1 MKALIITNK
10 NIKKSQYKID
20 RLIFESKK
28 LDIDFDI
35 KINDG
40 TLSFINEEDIN
51 ITKLKEYKFVIYLDK
66 DFYLASLISKSG
78 IPCFTNG
85 EFLRI
90 CNDKGLTYIYGL
102 NHQIKMVKTIFPPLR
117 FSSLDEL
124 DYDLIDFASS
134 QFNYPFIIKKAF
146 SSLGEG
152 VFLVSN
158 YDEAKNIYN
167 KYFKD
172 TLLFQE
178 YISSSKGK
186 SLRVLVIDGKIFGA
200 ILRENNDDF
209 RSNYS
214 IRTFSLNYELNDKEI
229 SIINHI
235 IDVYK
240 INYAGID
247 FLFDESNNLLLL
259 EINSNALFYEFEKIT
274 NKNVALEF
282 LKMCLKYICK
292 KDDLI

>member
-85 EFLRI
+85 EFLHI

-102 NHQIKMVKTIFPPLR
+102 NHQIKMVKTIFSPLR
-117 FSSLDEL
+117 FSSLDDV
-124 DYDLIDFASS
+124 DYALIDFASS

-186 SLRVLVIDGKIFGA
+186 SLRVLIIDGKIFGA

-214 IRTFSLNYELNDKEI
+214 IGTFSLNYELNDKEI